1 MRRIMVI
8 MFVIVTALFSDM
20 SFANKLGIKY
30 QTKDWSDSY
39 CHTYSNGE
47 KLCMDYVITYPID
60 IRGDNQKAVDIFKSQ
75 VEKIVTKYKK
85 SGAKKDILDMTLDD
99 SDPIVGSWT
108 DEYTVELLAST
119 QKTLTL
125 SYSGGGYMGGAHGNY
140 GTEFINF
147 DIDSGRKISIADII
161 SGTKSSFTKAVERYY
176 RDTNGLGMHD
186 SLTRLEWFENKF
198 ALADNFAITDK
209 GIYFYYNS
217 YEIKAYAYGQTELLV
232 PYRNLGDTIDSH
244 GVLSTYVS
252 TPQPISKPQSN
263 NKVYRVN
270 NLAEITI
277 YSKNLG
283 SGLVSVEVEMKNLS
297 LHNRGWLSISFPQL
311 RYRDSIVKSNSVG
324 FDTLLSYPRG
334 KKIYH
339 NMLRKAVRASYLLV
353 EGEATRWY
361 RGDTKSISLIVDAPR
376 RADSLIVYVR
386 GSYKDRRRPVV
397 SFPNDGVD
405 GQQGF
410 YNYTLRVDL

>member
-1 MRRIMVI
+1 MGRIVVI
-8 MFVIVTALFSDM
+8 MFTMVTAIFSDM

-47 KLCMDYVITYPID
+47 KLCLNYVITYPTNIM
-60 IRGDNQKAVDIFKSQ
+60 GDNQKAVNIVKEE
-75 VEKIVTKYKK
+75 VEKAVTKYKRN
-85 SGAKKDILDMTLDD
+85 SAKKDIMDMTLDD
-99 SDPIVGSWT
+99 NDPTTGNWN
-108 DEYTVELLAST
+108 DEYTIELLAST

-125 SYSGGGYMGGAHGNY
+125 SYSGGGYTGGAHGNY
-140 GTEFINF
+140 GTQLINF
-147 DIDSGRKISIADII
+147 DIDSGMKISISDII

-217 YEIKAYAYGQTELLV
+217 YEIKAYAYGQTELLI
-232 PYRNLGDTIDSH
+232 PYRNLGETISRH
-244 GVLSTYVS
+244 GILSEYIS
-252 TPQPISKPQSN
+252 APKPIVEEHTTRKIFRIRN
-263 NKVYRVN
+263 LGEIAVY
-270 NLAEITI
+270 T
-277 YSKNLG
+277 KNLG
-283 SGLVSVEVEMKNLS
+283 SGLISVEVEMKNLS
-297 LHNRGWLSISFPQL
+297 LHKRGWLSISFPQL
-311 RYRDSIVKSNSVG
+311 RYRDSILKSNSLG
-324 FDTLLSYPRG
+324 FDTMLSYPRG

-361 RGDTKSISLIVDAPR
+361 RGDTKSISLIVDVPR
-376 RADSLIVYVR
+376 RADSLIVYFR
-386 GSYKDRRRPVV
+386 GSYKDRHRPVV
-397 SFPNDGVD
+397 SFPSDGID

-410 YNYTLRVDL
+410 YNYSFRVDL